1 MQSSPITPAVQCQNV
16 GAKMNLSFKSPHVH
30 PPQSSL
36 FFALLSLYLSR
47 ALAGSHWPNFRVTRC
62 VCVWVCVWMWVWVW
76 LCVCAWLFS
85 INSTSESHI
94 CSQFVLCSCGVPM
107 SCWKIGQTSP
117 FAVLMSYLISST
129 QFLTVSVSLPP
140 CATKRPPDMSL
151 LILTMT
157 VCLFLPSWT
166 NILSCFPVM
175 LQSLQSHEYLYY
187 IQARVHTMW

>member
-85 INSTSESHI
+85 INSTWEPHLFTV
-94 CSQFVLCSCGVPM
+94 CFVLLRCSH
-107 SCWKIGQTSP
+107 
-117 FAVLMSYLISST
+117 VLLKDRTNEPLCRFNELSHLKHPISDSKRQSAPLCHKKT
-129 QFLTVSVSLPP
+129 TWHVSL
-140 CATKRPPDMSL
+140 DL
-151 LILTMT
+151 NND
-157 VCLFLPSWT
+157 CLSFSAELDEHIVVFS
-166 NILSCFPVM
+166 VM